1 MDGINWGGLQ
11 QRNVF
16 ADFPAGQ
23 ELGRERAEEN
33 ARRRAANLF
42 ATDPAAAEQ
51 EFLRIGDMRSAEAVR
66 KRREE
71 RETKDRQGLVN
82 VVTQTKGPGVA
93 AQKAAQVGEFDL
105 AKSLMEMDKAQRAQ
119 VAEITDTAA
128 AILYAYK
135 DATPEQIAA
144 AKPRI
149 DAQLQA
155 RGIDPAKFDYT
166 APGAVQGLI
175 NESLGVK
182 DLIAQLDRQQDN
194 ARADAQFEETKR
206 SNRARESVAAGNLAE
221 RRAAGARATGRGA
234 SSPTAKLPPGFIL
247 D

>member
-1 MDGINWGGLQ
+1 MS
-11 QRNVF
+11 
-16 ADFPAGQ
+16 
-23 ELGRERAEEN
+23 GRREN

-128 AILYAYK
+128 AILCRLQGRNAGA
-135 DATPEQIAA
+135 DRRRQAA
-144 AKPRI
+144 HRRSAPG
-149 DAQLQA
+149 A
-155 RGIDPAKFDYT
+155 RYRPGEVRLHG
-166 APGAVQGLI
+166 PGAVQGLI

-182 DLIAQLDRQQDN
+182 DLIAQPRPPAGQRPRRRPVRRDEAEQPSPRKRRRRQPRRAPRRRGQGHRPRCVLADRQ
-194 ARADAQFEETKR
+194 T
-206 SNRARESVAAGNLAE
+206 S
-221 RRAAGARATGRGA
+221 
-234 SSPTAKLPPGFIL
+234 PGFIL